1 MQVGVSFR
9 QMAVLS
15 FEYHYSALVGIV
27 YDPLFLESSLKIG
40 DLFILLLLGFYLL
53 LELGHFLFKASDLH
67 VLLVK
72 LPL

>member
-1 MQVGVSFR
+1 MQVGICSR
-9 QMAVLS
+9 QMAVLC
-15 FEYHYSALVGIV
+15 FEYHNSALVGIV
-27 YDPLFLESSLKIG
+27 NDPLFLESSLKIG
-40 DLFILLLLGFYLL
+40 DLLILLLLGFYLL